1 MKPASTRVLGTIF
14 TAAGLCL
21 AANAAAQAPTFESI
35 LEGAKQEGRVVA
47 VVSSPGKP
55 ESHAMLAE
63 AFNKR
68 FGLDLVVE
76 WIPNSSVQTNTRL
89 IAEKDRTEGSIDIVG
104 SGGPVEVSTVLNE
117 DIIKPWP
124 WAEVFGEELPA
135 IGGIVDS
142 AMESIRGAALA
153 IGDAAYGLAYNP
165 NLIGEDELPGTYE
178 ELTNPEWKGRFAV
191 NALGLYPIEYYSF
204 VIGRDATLD
213 FARRVLDNSP
223 VLERGT
229 AAATRAVEVGQAPVG
244 ISSFH
249 QVARVDGLEFRL
261 FDDYV
266 PLTTLYIYVPES
278 APHPNAA
285 RLFSAWLVAEGM
297 SLLDANEALPRILDE
312 RTDLNA
318 MYKAQQEAT
327 GVKILTETSIEDIA
341 NGKEI
346 RDTISSMMTQ

>member
-1 MKPASTRVLGTIF
+1 
-14 TAAGLCL
+14 
-21 AANAAAQAPTFESI
+21 
-35 LEGAKQEGRVVA
+35 
-47 VVSSPGKP
+47 
-55 ESHAMLAE
+55 MLAE

-68 FGLDLVVE
+68 FGLDLTVE

-89 IAEKDRTEGSIDIVG
+89 IAEKGRTEGSVDIVG
-104 SGGPVEVSTVLNE
+104 SGGPVEVSVVLNE
-117 DIIKPWP
+117 DIIKPYP
-124 WAEVFGEELPA
+124 WVEVFGEELPG
-135 IGGIVDS
+135 IGAVVES

-153 IGDAAYGLAYNP
+153 VGDAAYGLAWNP
-165 NLIGEDELPGTYE
+165 NLINEDELPGTYE
-178 ELTNPEWKGRFAV
+178 ELAEPGWKGRFSV

-204 VIGRDATLD
+204 VVGRDATID
-213 FARRVLDNSP
+213 FAKRVLDNSP

-249 QVARVDGLEFRL
+249 QVARIDGLQFRL

-278 APHPNAA
+278 APNPNAA
-285 RLFSAWLVAEGM
+285 RLFSAWLVTEGM
-297 SLLDANEALPRILDE
+297 SLLDRNEALPRILDE

-318 MYKAQQEAT
+318 MFKAQQEKT
-327 GVKILTETSIEDIA
+327 GVKILTETTIEDIQ

-346 RDTISSMMTQ
+346 RDSISSMMTQ